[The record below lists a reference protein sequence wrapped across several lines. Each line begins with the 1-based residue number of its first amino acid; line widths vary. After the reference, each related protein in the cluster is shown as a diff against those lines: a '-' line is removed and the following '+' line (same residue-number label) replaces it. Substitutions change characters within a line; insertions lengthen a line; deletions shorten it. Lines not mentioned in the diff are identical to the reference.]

1 MNAIDLLE
9 KQHREVEQLFK
20 KFEKAEAEEEK
31 QRLFEE
37 IGDKLAIHAGIEE
50 KHFYPATRTARTEDE
65 LREAVEEHLSV
76 KRIIADLLEME
87 PSNPQ
92 FEPKVL
98 VLKEQVEHHVEE
110 EEEELFPKVKKMLS
124 RDELDDLGTVM
135 EDLAQELE
143 AGAPRES
150 VPAETGSAAPLE

>member
-1 MNAIDLLE
+1 VNAIDLLE

>member
-20 KFEKAEAEEEK
+20 KFEKAEGEEEK
-31 QRLFEE
+31 QSLFEE

-50 KHFYPATRTARTEDE
+50 KHFYPATRTARTEDQ

>member
-1 MNAIDLLE
+1 MNAIDLLA

-20 KFEKAEAEEEK
+20 KFEKAEGEEEK
-31 QRLFEE
+31 QSLFEE

-50 KHFYPATRTARTEDE
+50 KHFYPATKTARTEDE

>member
-1 MNAIDLLE
+1 M
-9 KQHREVEQLFK
+9 LFG
-20 KFEKAEAEEEK
+20 
-31 QRLFEE
+31 RSPE
-37 IGDKLAIHAGIEE
+37 ISRGPSNTKRIG
-50 KHFYPATRTARTEDE
+50 R
-65 LREAVEEHLSV
+65 

>member
-20 KFEKAEAEEEK
+20 KFEKAEGEEEK
-31 QRLFEE
+31 QSLFEE
-37 IGDKLAIHAGIEE
+37 IGDKLAVHAGIEE

>member
-20 KFEKAEAEEEK
+20 KFEKAEGEEEK
-31 QRLFEE
+31 QSLFEE
-37 IGDKLAIHAGIEE
+37 IGDKLAVHAGIEE
-50 KHFYPATRTARTEDE
+50 KHFYPATKTARTEDE

-143 AGAPRES
+143 AGTPRES

>member
-37 IGDKLAIHAGIEE
+37 IGDKLAVHAGIEE
-50 KHFYPATRTARTEDE
+50 KHFYPATKTARTEDE

>member
-1 MNAIDLLE
+1 VNAIDLLA

-20 KFEKAEAEEEK
+20 KFEKAEGEEEK
-31 QRLFEE
+31 QSLFEE
-37 IGDKLAIHAGIEE
+37 IGDKLAVHAGIEE
-50 KHFYPATRTARTEDE
+50 KHFYPATKTARTEDE